1 VTTVQDLEVTVTS
14 HIDVCAVRYE
24 AIHARLKRLENLLMR
39 VGGAIIVI
47 LLTAFGTVTMM
58 WLESIIAW
66 LLGQVTSFSTRLT
79 KIEGQMPALIT
90 PEGVPTDSPISAE
103 RRQRQKEELLDKIYD
118 LQMRVKLLEQKETG
132 K

>member
-1 VTTVQDLEVTVTS
+1 VTTTVQDLEVTVTS

-58 WLESIIAW
+58 WLESI
-66 LLGQVTSFSTRLT
+66 
-79 KIEGQMPALIT
+79 K
-90 PEGVPTDSPISAE
+90 
-103 RRQRQKEELLDKIYD
+103 
-118 LQMRVKLLEQKETG
+118 
-132 K
+132 